1 MTKSLK
7 KPLSVEKE
15 IEYLRFAMREPC
27 GCKVCEDERA
37 NIGENCVIR
46 QALTEAHQAGID
58 EAVDR
63 IFGEIDEFK
72 AEVISMDYCDDFK
85 DGIYATIE
93 HILSMPVF
101 ESVLVPPELRQDN
114 K

>member
-1 MTKSLK
+1 MPINDHCDVSDYDNVVALIEELLAKQK
-7 KPLSVEKE
+7 K
-15 IEYLRFAMREPC
+15 
-27 GCKVCEDERA
+27 
-37 NIGENCVIR
+37 
-46 QALTEAHQAGID
+46 ALTEAHQAGID

>member
-46 QALTEAHQAGID
+46 QALTQAHQAGID
-58 EAVDR
+58 EAVKIMESMKEDGETP
-63 IFGEIDEFK
+63 FGHQELHETELAYNQALDDTIK
-72 AEVISMDYCDDFK
+72 A
-85 DGIYATIE
+85 
-93 HILSMPVF
+93 L
-101 ESVLVPPELRQDN
+101 QN
-114 K
+114 KK

>member
-1 MTKSLK
+1 MTKLENLERYIIEAYPRGK
-7 KPLSVEKE
+7 INELLDEVMEEK
-15 IEYLRFAMREPC
+15 R
-27 GCKVCEDERA
+27 
-37 NIGENCVIR
+37 
-46 QALTEAHQAGID
+46 QAGID
-58 EAVDR
+58 EAVER